1 MSRAL
6 LTPAELAE
14 LIERGE
20 QLSILD
26 VRWTLQQPDGREDY
40 REGHIPGAVYVDLE
54 RDLADPAQA
63 PERGRHPLP
72 DADHFAETVARLGID
87 AGDTIV
93 VYDAWNSMGASRAWW
108 LLEWAGLPNVRVL
121 DGGLS
126 AWTAS
131 GHELETGEVR
141 PVRGTARAGSGE
153 RPVIDID
160 GAAGFPERGTLIDA
174 RAPERYRGETEPMDP
189 RAGHIP
195 GAVNVPSASYMEDGR
210 FRSPDE
216 IRRVFVEAGA
226 DEDASVAT
234 YCGSGVTA
242 AQAALALHEI
252 GVETALYPG
261 SWSEW
266 SADPERPAA
275 TGG

>member
-6 LTPAELAE
+6 LTPAELAS
-14 LIERGE
+14 LIERGDK
-20 QLSILD
+20 LSILD
-26 VRWTLQQPDGREDY
+26 VRWTLQQPDGRDDY
-40 REGHIPGAVYVDLE
+40 REGHVPGAVYVDLE
-54 RDLADPAQA
+54 GDLADPAQA

-72 DADHFAETVARLGID
+72 DAHAFAETVARLGID
-87 AGDTIV
+87 EGDTIV

-126 AWTAS
+126 AWTAA
-131 GHELETGEVR
+131 GYELEKGEVA
-141 PVRGTARAGSGE
+141 PSRGTARARSGK
-153 RPVIDID
+153 RRVINID
-160 GAAGFPERGTLIDA
+160 GAAAFPEHGLLIDA

-195 GAVNVPSASYMEDGR
+195 GAVNVPTGFYMEGGR
-210 FRSPDE
+210 FRSPEE
-216 IRRVFVEAGA
+216 IRRVFAEAGV
-226 DEDASVAT
+226 DEDAAVAT

-252 GVETALYPG
+252 GVEVALYPG

-266 SADPERPAA
+266 SADPERPAD
-275 TGG
+275 TGD